1 MIEKEN
7 AQISIATQCDLLS
20 LHRSGVY
27 YVPIPEKQENLDIMR
42 MLDEK
47 YMETPFYGVKRLL
60 QDFRALGYT
69 INSKRLKRLMGL
81 VGWKTL
87 YPAKRTTVINKKAYK
102 YPYLL
107 KNLDICRKNQ
117 VWEIDITYVPMKHGF
132 MYLFAIIDVHT
143 RYIVGWSLSN
153 TMTSQWCI
161 ETIAEAMIIHGVPE
175 IINSDQGTQFTCSD
189 YVDFL
194 KSNNVQISMDSKGRA
209 IDNIYIERF
218 WRSIKYEH
226 IYLFAYENG
235 NDLWRGIHSYID
247 FYNQKRV
254 HQSIDYKTPKS
265 LYLKNVA

>member
-27 YVPIPEKQENLDIMR
+27 YVPVPEKQENLDIMR

-47 YMETPFYGVKRLL
+47 YMVTPFYGVKRLL

-69 INSKRLKRLMGL
+69 INSKRLKRLMEL

-235 NDLWRGIHSYID
+235 NDLDGILLMLRTH
-247 FYNQKRV
+247 
-254 HQSIDYKTPKS
+254 
-265 LYLKNVA
+265 